1 MLSRLFLGVFLLA
14 CHWVMA
20 QSAHSFVVNGG
31 QWPDGVLASAEIA
44 GGKVYIENDGL
55 TYDFIDVSAVAELH
69 GSGVNPV
76 ELASTPRIRGHA
88 YKVVFLGSSHQGTPE
103 FIEEQSTRFNY
114 FLGNDPA
121 KWAGGLPGY
130 GGVRMRNVYP
140 GIDFFMRSEDFSLKY
155 DFELSEGAD
164 PSLIRMRYDGADGL
178 ELRNGRLVITT
189 SVNQVIEQAP
199 IAWQVD
205 DGVKRMVA
213 CQYILNG
220 NEIGFGFPDGI
231 DPSLPLI
238 IDPVLLFS
246 TYSGSTADNFG
257 FTATY
262 DDDGYLYAGS
272 SAFGAGY
279 PITLG
284 AYQQVWGGGD
294 GQGSLV
300 GTDIAITKYD
310 VSGTFRIYSTYLGG
324 ANDELAHSLIVNPQG
339 ELLVMGTTS
348 SPNFPVTANG
358 FQTSFG
364 GGTSVTPI
372 GIGVQYVNGSDII
385 VSRFSAD
392 GSDLLS
398 STFLGGSAN
407 DGVNTV
413 TALKFNYADEFRG
426 EIELDD
432 DGNVYVGSCTFSSDF
447 PVANAFQT
455 SSGGGLDGCITKF
468 TPDLSTVLY
477 SSYYGSSGNEGVYS
491 VDVSPSGPIYLC
503 GGTTSTNLAVT
514 SGSFQSSNAGGTA
527 DGFIVR
533 VTADGS
539 AVLQSTYFGSSA
551 YDQCYFVETDTDG
564 APHIYGQT
572 RASGSSFIINADYGT
587 PNSGMLVA
595 KLDETLSTVTWSTV
609 FGTGAGVP
617 NLSPTAFLVDVC
629 GKIYL
634 SGWGGTT
641 NTNSNP
647 NTGNV
652 FNMDITPD
660 AYQQT
665 TNGSDFYLMVLE
677 DDASDV
683 VYASYFGGGI
693 SAEHVDG
700 GTSRFNRKGQ
710 IYQSVCAGCGS
721 NDDFP
726 IFPANAVSP
735 TNNSN
740 NCNNG
745 VFKFDFLLPI
755 TIADFTAPLTD
766 CLDGPISFTNSST
779 FGQEFFWDFGDGNT
793 STEFSPTHSYD
804 EPGTYEV
811 TLLVSN
817 PETCNGVDSLTR
829 TVTLALPQS
838 TTLNDLEVCEGASVT
853 LGPVNE
859 TPGWN
864 YFWTP
869 SATLDDAGAP
879 NPIATP
885 SETTEYTL
893 LIDTGICV
901 DTVYQTVEVSSL
913 GLVTGPDVVSC
924 NAGDLAVLTA
934 SAEGENLV
942 FTWSAS
948 PDFSD
953 PIASGADATSIEV
966 PVSGSSTYYVQITIG
981 ECSESGSINVA
992 LIADLLDIGADFTV
1006 CAGDTVNLQALG
1018 ELPGYDLEWT
1028 PAELVISGQGS
1039 ASVQVFVPED
1049 GFFELTASSA
1059 DCTVS
1064 DDIFISTS
1072 GLDFSQIGATAD
1084 PELVLAGESST
1095 LTATPPGFDYSWS
1108 PQEGLSDPFAAITEA
1123 TPEETT
1129 TYSVTISDGEC
1140 VYTNNVTVR
1149 VAEFICG
1156 PPGIYVPNAFTPNGD
1171 GNNDVLFVRG
1181 NFITDLYFT
1190 IYNRWG
1196 EMVFETRSLT
1206 QGWDG
1211 TYNGRE
1217 VDPAVFVYYLEAF
1230 CEGGETYF
1238 EKGNITLIR

>member
-1 MLSRLFLGVFLLA
+1 MLKYLLALSFLGFGLAAGCQIGHVF
-14 CHWVMA
+14 VE
-20 QSAHSFVVNGG
+20 NGG
-31 QWPDGVLASAEIA
+31 QWPEHVLASAEIS
-44 GGKVYIENDGL
+44 GGRLYLEEHGL
-55 TYDFIDVSAVAELH
+55 TYNFLDVSSVSAVH
-69 GSGVNPV
+69 GSGVNP
-76 ELASTPRIRGHA
+76 EDLLGTPRIRGHA
-88 YKVVFLGSSHQGTPE
+88 YAVQFVGARKVKEAERRDASPT
-103 FIEEQSTRFNY
+103 TFNY
-114 FLGNDPA
+114 FLGDDPT
-121 KWAGGLPGY
+121 KWAGGLAGH
-130 GGVRMRNVYP
+130 GSVRLNNVYP
-140 GIDFFMRSEDFSLKY
+140 GIDFHLHSDDFSLKY
-155 DFELSEGAD
+155 DFLVAAGSD
-164 PSLIRMRYDGADGL
+164 PASIQMKYIGTDGL
-178 ELRNGRLVITT
+178 ELRNGRLIVTT

-199 IAWQVD
+199 IAWQLA
-205 DGVKRMVA
+205 DGEKRMVE
-213 CQYILNG
+213 CVYTLSG
-220 NEIGFGFPDGI
+220 STVGFDFPKGI
-231 DPSLPLI
+231 DPSLPLV

-310 VSGTFRIYSTYLGG
+310 VSGTFRVYSTYLGG
-324 ANDELAHSLIVNPQG
+324 ANDELPHSLIVNEQG

-348 SPNFPVTANG
+348 SPNYPTTAG
-358 FQTSFG
+358 AFQTTFE

-372 GIGVQYVNGSDII
+372 GIGVQYVNGSDI
-385 VSRFSAD
+385 VVTRFSND
-392 GSDLLS
+392 GSALLS
-398 STFLGGSAN
+398 STFLGGSSN

-413 TALKFNYADEFRG
+413 PALKFNYADEFRG

-432 DGNVYVGSCTFSSDF
+432 DGNIYIGSCTFSGDF
-447 PVANAFQT
+447 PTADAFQ
-455 SSGGGLDGCITKF
+455 SLYGGGLDGCITKF
-468 TPDLSTVLY
+468 SPDLSTVLY
-477 SSYYGSSGNEGVYS
+477 SSYYGSTGNEGIYS
-491 VDVSPSGPIYLC
+491 VDVSPSGPMYLC
-503 GGTTSTNLAVT
+503 GGTTSTNLAVS
-514 SGSFQSSNAGGTA
+514 SGAYQTSNAGGAA
-527 DGFIVR
+527 DGFVIR
-533 VTADGS
+533 VAANGS
-539 AVLQSTYFGSSA
+539 GILQSTYLGSSA

-572 RASGSSFIINADYGT
+572 RATGSSFIINAAYGT

-595 KLDETLSTVTWSTV
+595 KLDETLSNITWSTV

-647 NTGNV
+647 NAGNV
-652 FNMDITPD
+652 FNMEVTPD

-735 TNNSN
+735 TNNSS

-766 CLDGPISFTNSST
+766 CLDGPITFTNTST
-779 FGQEFFWDFGDGNT
+779 FGQEFFWDFGDGET
-793 STEFSPTHSYD
+793 SDAFNPTHTYD

-811 TLLVSN
+811 MLVVSN
-817 PETCNGVDSLTR
+817 PETCNGVDTLFR

-838 TTLNDLEVCEGASVT
+838 STLGNLEVCEGESIQ
-853 LGPVNE
+853 LGPVVQE
-859 TPGWN
+859 PGWS
-864 YFWTP
+864 YFWSP
-869 SATLDDAGAP
+869 AETLNDAGLP
-879 NPIATP
+879 NPVATP
-885 SETTEYTL
+885 TETTEYTL

-901 DTVYQTVEVSSL
+901 DTVYQTVDITSL
-913 GLVTGPDVVSC
+913 GLVPGEDVVAC
-924 NAGDLAVLTA
+924 NSGDVALLSA
-934 SAEGENLV
+934 SAEGENI
-942 FTWSAS
+942 TWPWSAS
-948 PDFSD
+948 PDFTD
-953 PIASGADATSIEV
+953 PIASGPDATEIEV
-966 PVSGSSTYYVQITIG
+966 PITGSDTYYVQITIG
-981 ECSESGSINVA
+981 SCSESASIDVA

-1006 CAGDTVNLQALG
+1006 CAGDTVTLQALG
-1018 ELPGYDLEWT
+1018 ELPGYTLEWT
-1028 PAELVISGQGS
+1028 PAEFVLSGQGS
-1039 ASVQVFVPED
+1039 ASVEVFVPED
-1049 GFFELTASSA
+1049 GFFELTATSA
-1059 DCTVS
+1059 ECTVS

-1072 GLDFSQIGATAD
+1072 GLDFTQIGATAE

-1095 LTATPPGFDYSWS
+1095 LTASPPGFDYSWT
-1108 PQEGLSDPFAAITEA
+1108 PQDGLSDPFASVTEA

-1129 TYSVTISDGEC
+1129 TYSVVISDGEC
-1140 VYTNNVTVR
+1140 VYTNSVTVR
-1149 VAEFICG
+1149 VAEYFCG

-1171 GNNDVLFVRG
+1171 GNNDILFVRG

-1190 IYNRWG
+1190 VYNRWG
-1196 EMVFETRSLT
+1196 ELVFETRNLT

-1211 TYNGRE
+1211 TYNGRDA
-1217 VDPAVFVYYLEAF
+1217 DPAVFVYYLEAF
-1230 CEGGETYF
+1230 CEGGESYF